1 EDAAIDQQL
10 FERLFPAAIEDVFA
24 GQVNGAVATRG
35 GVHPVSGLH
44 RIAFDQLK
52 PRTKRLPG
60 NTKAARQDDGMV
72 APLQELLDQPLSDQ
86 ARAAG
91 DEDAHR
97 LTSWDGST
105 KTSEFIDSVR
115 RSGGP
120 LVSCGLTVAR
130 PLKPRAASKE
140 SILDAHRVESGF
152 ALRQSGS
159 A

>member
-1 EDAAIDQQL
+1 SARLARLRQFLVAVRAVDADGRGVDQHPGPARRRDRVAAQRLHDVARAEDAAIDQQL

-35 GVHPVSGLH
+35 AAHPVSWLH
-44 RIAFDQLK
+44 RSAFDQLK
-52 PRTKRLPG
+52 LRTKRLPG

-105 KTSEFIDSVR
+105 KTSE
-115 RSGGP
+115 
-120 LVSCGLTVAR
+120 
-130 PLKPRAASKE
+130 
-140 SILDAHRVESGF
+140 
-152 ALRQSGS
+152 
-159 A
+159 